1 LVEVDEN
8 YNKIM
13 RGEEVRWAKRVVMG
27 RKEEKRESRNV

>member
-1 LVEVDEN
+1 
-8 YNKIM
+8 M